1 MNSVGER
8 LRIARDRAGL
18 SLGQVHQYEGIQKG
32 HLSEMERGLKMP
44 TAETIMRLAR
54 RYRVSADYLL
64 GLTDDPSPASERK
77 LPAFGVELLEI
88 ARRLSPD
95 RREEL
100 VRIGEVLLELSEER
114 AEHLRAYDRMMELVE
129 EVGGMEAVEALE
141 AALRAHAA
149 GDAALAEQ
157 LIDAFFAGRRVKEAR
172 QETSEQ
178 G

>member
-1 MNSVGER
+1 MEIGAR
-8 LRIARDRAGL
+8 LRELRER
-18 SLGQVHQYEGIQKG
+18 
-32 HLSEMERGLKMP
+32 RGLTGRAVATYLKISNAHVSDLEKGKAKP
-44 TAETIMRLAR
+44 SLELLVRLAN
-54 RYRVSADYLL
+54 YYHTSVDYLL

-129 EVGGMEAVEALE
+129 EVGGIEAVEALE
-141 AALRAHAA
+141 AAFRAHAA